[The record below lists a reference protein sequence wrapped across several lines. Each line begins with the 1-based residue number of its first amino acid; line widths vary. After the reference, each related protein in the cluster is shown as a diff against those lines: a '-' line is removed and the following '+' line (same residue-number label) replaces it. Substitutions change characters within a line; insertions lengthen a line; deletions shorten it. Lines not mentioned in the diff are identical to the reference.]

1 MKRKIVLICSTVLI
15 VTVTVCCSVL
25 LNQTKTAI
33 LALTYQ
39 QAAEKQASL
48 RTSFAEMCDY
58 YTTEGDSQAVK
69 RSLIHYCFT
78 RFADSSAVL
87 ILDGETVYSVSQIK
101 PEEYMELDVLNSQK
115 QFTGKIRDKQYL
127 IVGSQMRLGALPGS
141 NCSVYVV
148 EDITYVYQN
157 MHRMMWQFLWIS
169 SMCSVLGLG
178 VIMVLVKRSM
188 RPLEKLQKAASDIAD
203 GNYRHRADVNSRDEV
218 GALAVSFNRMA
229 QSVQDRV
236 EELTETARR
245 QQLFIGGVT
254 HEFKTP
260 LTAILLS
267 ADTLQNTYMTEEE
280 QMDALARIEAQGKW
294 LERLVQKMWKLL
306 TINRDISLQT
316 ISVPEL
322 LRRVRESTSETLRS
336 RDVSLEI
343 HCDLQSLQGDPDLLQ
358 SALVNLVDN
367 ASKASSPGQVVQ
379 LRAFEN
385 VLEVSDN
392 GIGIPR
398 ESLEHVTDAFYM
410 VDKSRSKKLGGAGLG
425 LALVKEIAAAH
436 GADMEIESE
445 LGHGTTVRI
454 RFAQ

>member
-127 IVGSQMRLGALPGS
+127 IVGSKMRLGALPGS
-141 NCSVYVV
+141 HCSVYVV

-157 MHRMMWQFLWIS
+157 MHRVMWQFLWIS

-178 VIMVLVKRSM
+178 VIMVLVRRSM

-218 GALAVSFNRMA
+218 GALAVIFNRMA

-379 LRAFEN
+379 LRAFDN

-445 LGHGTTVRI
+445 LGRGTTVRI

>member
-69 RSLIHYCFT
+69 RTLIHYCFT

-127 IVGSQMRLGALPGS
+127 IVGSQMRLGALPGA

-178 VIMVLVKRSM
+178 AIMVLVKRSM

-336 RDVSLEI
+336 RDVSLEV

-379 LRAFEN
+379 LRAFDN
-385 VLEVSDN
+385 VLEVRDN

-454 RFAQ
+454 RFTQ

>member
-1 MKRKIVLICSTVLI
+1 MKRKIVLICCTVLI

-25 LNQTKTAI
+25 MNQTKTAI

-69 RSLIHYCFT
+69 RTLIHYCFT

-127 IVGSQMRLGALPGS
+127 IVGSEMRLGALPGF

-157 MHRMMWQFLWIS
+157 MHRVMWQFLWIS
-169 SMCSVLGLG
+169 SMCSIFGLG
-178 VIMVLVKRSM
+178 VIMVLVRRSM

-398 ESLEHVTDAFYM
+398 ESLERVTDAFYM

-445 LGHGTTVRI
+445 LGRGTTVRI

>member
-33 LALTYQ
+33 LALTYR

-127 IVGSQMRLGALPGS
+127 IVGSQMRLGALPGA

-169 SMCSVLGLG
+169 SMCSIFGLG
-178 VIMVLVKRSM
+178 AIMVLVKRSM
-188 RPLEKLQKAASDIAD
+188 RPLGKLQKAASDIAD

-379 LRAFEN
+379 LRAFDN

>member
-33 LALTYQ
+33 LALTYR

-69 RSLIHYCFT
+69 RTLIHYCFT

-127 IVGSQMRLGALPGS
+127 IVGSQMRLGALPGA
-141 NCSVYVV
+141 NCCVYVV

-169 SMCSVLGLG
+169 SMCSIFGLG
-178 VIMVLVKRSM
+178 AIMVLVKRSM

-336 RDVSLEI
+336 RDVSLEV

-367 ASKASSPGQVVQ
+367 ASKASSSGQVVQ
-379 LRAFEN
+379 LRAFDN

>member
-15 VTVTVCCSVL
+15 VTVAVCCFVL

-39 QAAEKQASL
+39 QAAEKQANL
-48 RTSFAEMCDY
+48 RTSFVEMCDY

-78 RFADSSAVL
+78 RFADSSSVL
-87 ILDGETVYSVSQIK
+87 VLDGETIYSDSPIK
-101 PEEYMELDVLNSQK
+101 PEEYMELDVLDSQK

-127 IVGSQMRLGALPGS
+127 IVGSKMRLGALPGS
-141 NCSVYVV
+141 HCSVYVV

-157 MHRMMWQFLWIS
+157 MRRVMWQFLWIS
-169 SMCSVLGLG
+169 SMCSIFGLG
-178 VIMVLVKRSM
+178 AIMVLVKRSM
-188 RPLEKLQKAASDIAD
+188 RPLGKLQKAASDIAQ

-218 GALAVSFNRMA
+218 GALAVSFNQMA

-306 TINRDISLQT
+306 TINRDISFQT

-336 RDVSLEI
+336 RDVSLEV

-379 LRAFEN
+379 LRAFDS
-385 VLEVSDN
+385 VLEVRDN

-398 ESLEHVTDAFYM
+398 ESLERVTDAFYM
-410 VDKSRSKKLGGAGLG
+410 VDKSRSKKQGGAGLG

-436 GADMEIESE
+436 GADLEIESE
-445 LGHGTTVRI
+445 LGRGTAVRI